1 MLKYGEICRIP
12 GIKGA
17 LGFIF
22 FCIKKGLYAMYF
34 KGFKG
39 GFIKICIDVI

>member
-22 FCIKKGLYAMYF
+22 LHKKRALRRVF
-34 KGFKG
+34 
-39 GFIKICIDVI
+39 